1 MSNTINFAD
10 AMWDIVVDYE
20 HLRTRT
26 MQLRSFA
33 DVFCQRYA
41 DTADANK
48 AAAIVREDYDNFTNL
63 ALLLYDL
70 IHETRICSSSIN
82 TSARPDSAAYARAYL
97 RMM

>member
-1 MSNTINFAD
+1 MSNTINLAD

-41 DTADANK
+41 DTAVANK
-48 AAAIVREDYDNFTNL
+48 AAAIVREDHDNFSNL
-63 ALLLYDL
+63 ALFYDL